1 MRGWNLH
8 GRDGNHA
15 FESGG
20 NGGSCVQFA
29 FVDDAGS
36 LPDKGVD
43 VVRNQFGTLH
53 HFEMLFPT
61 AEFRVHQ
68 LPAFKIVEADTTLLR
83 AELRHKFLLF
93 RDA

>member
-1 MRGWNLH
+1 M
-8 GRDGNHA
+8 
-15 FESGG
+15 
-20 NGGSCVQFA
+20 
-29 FVDDAGS
+29 DDAGS

>member
-1 MRGWNLH
+1 MNPAAMEEAASNSPSWMM
-8 GRDGNHA
+8 
-15 FESGG
+15 
-20 NGGSCVQFA
+20 Q
-29 FVDDAGS
+29 
-36 LPDKGVD
+36 GVD